1 MLTFLSKI
9 FIKPDLGVDE
19 KRTIY
24 GMLCG
29 IVGICL
35 NIMLFCGKLFA
46 GIISNSISIMADA
59 FNNLSDAGSSAITL
73 VGFKLASHKP
83 DADHPYGHGRIEY
96 ISGLI
101 ISAAIIVMGV
111 ELFRKSIN
119 KIIHPEVTKYT
130 IVTLIILVASILVKF
145 YMAFYNGRLGKKLN
159 SAPLKATAMDSL
171 SDCIATSLVLATT
184 IFAYFTN
191 IYLDGWC
198 GLVVSVFIFYAGF
211 TAGKESINP
220 LLGTPPEPE
229 YIEHIENIVVGFDEK
244 IVGIHDLMVH
254 DYGPGRRFVSL
265 HAEVPA
271 DEDVLIL
278 HDIIDNLEKEL
289 GKQLSCLAT
298 IHMDPVDIKNPEV
311 NILKEKVKNLVI
323 SISKELSIHDFR
335 VVFGET
341 HTNLI
346 FDIVIPYSTNLKDED
361 VIKEIKTLLKENIGQ
376 EYNAVIDIDH

>member
-9 FIKPDLGVDE
+9 FIKPDLGEDE

-130 IVTLIILVASILVKF
+130 IVTLIILIASILVKF